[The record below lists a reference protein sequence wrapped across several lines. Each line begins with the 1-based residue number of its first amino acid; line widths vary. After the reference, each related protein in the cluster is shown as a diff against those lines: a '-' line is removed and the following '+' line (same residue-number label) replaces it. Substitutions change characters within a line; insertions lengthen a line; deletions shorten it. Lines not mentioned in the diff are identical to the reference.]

1 MEMDPDPITP
11 DIAIKIVDRIN
22 SHFVY
27 EGLPARLEHFVP
39 LVQFHYCA
47 DEYGVEYCGFGI
59 WNTAGDSQYLTEEAF
74 ERFLLARI
82 AEIRKVIIHA
92 TIGIPNSIV
101 DQLVDEATE
110 EKL

>member
-1 MEMDPDPITP
+1 MDMITP
-11 DIAIKIVDRIN
+11 DVAIKVVDRIN

-27 EGLPARLEHFVP
+27 EGLPARLEHLVP

-59 WNTAGDSQYLTEEAF
+59 WNTACDDQYITEDAF

-92 TIGIPNSIV
+92 TIGIPNSVLDTMI
-101 DQLVDEATE
+101 DEAE